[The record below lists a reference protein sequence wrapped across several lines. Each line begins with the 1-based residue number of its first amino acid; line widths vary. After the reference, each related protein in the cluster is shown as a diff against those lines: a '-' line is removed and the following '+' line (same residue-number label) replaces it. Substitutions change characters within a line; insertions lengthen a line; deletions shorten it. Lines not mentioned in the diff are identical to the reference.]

1 MELICNLVLVILKFY
16 KMNNLVTDLLT
27 PKTNIQLKVGLY
39 FGSYNPI
46 HIGHLAIA
54 NYMVEFTE
62 IDQLWFVVSP
72 QNPFKKKVNLLD
84 DYQRLEMVHRA
95 IKGDDRLRASNIE
108 FNLPKPSYT
117 ASTLAYLK
125 DKHPKYQFVILMGSD
140 NLENFHK
147 WKNYKTIIENHGV
160 IVYPRPGFDKS
171 TVQSHE
177 NITFAENA
185 PQMEISS
192 SFIRKSIQAGK
203 DVRHFLPPKTWEYL
217 EEMYFYRK

>member
-1 MELICNLVLVILKFY
+1 VYLNFE
-16 KMNNLVTDLLT
+16 KMSNFVTDILA
-27 PKTNIQLKVGLY
+27 PKTNLQLKIGLY

-54 NYMVEFTE
+54 NYIVEFTD

-84 DYQRLEMVHRA
+84 DYQRLEMAHRA
-95 IKGDDRLRASNIE
+95 VEGDDRLRASNIE

-125 DKHPKYQFVILMGSD
+125 ELHANYQFVILMGSD

-147 WKNYKTIIENHGV
+147 WKNYKTIVENHGV
-160 IVYPRPGFDKS
+160 IVYPRPGFDISK
-171 TVQSHE
+171 VRFHK
-177 NITFAENA
+177 NITFAEGA
-185 PQMEISS
+185 PQMEVSS
-192 SFIRKSIQAGK
+192 SFIRNAIQDGK
-203 DVRHFLPPKTWEYL
+203 DVRHFLPQKSWEYL
-217 EEMYFYRK
+217 EEMNFYKK

>member
-1 MELICNLVLVILKFY
+1 MSH
-16 KMNNLVTDLLT
+16 LVTDILA
-27 PKTNIQLKVGLY
+27 PKTNLRLKVGLY

-54 NYMVEFTE
+54 NYMVEFTG

-72 QNPFKKKVNLLD
+72 QSPHKKKNNLLD

-95 IKGDDRLRASNIE
+95 VEGDDRLRASSIE

-117 ASTLAYLK
+117 VDTLAYLK
-125 DKHPKYQFVILMGSD
+125 DQHPNYDFVILMGSD

-147 WKNYKTIIENHGV
+147 WKNFESIVENYGI
-160 IVYPRPGFDKS
+160 IVYPRPGFDASK
-171 TVQSHE
+171 VQEHK
-177 NITFAENA
+177 NIAVAGEA
-185 PQMEISS
+185 PLMEISS
-192 SFIRKSIQAGK
+192 SFIRRAIHDGK

-217 EEMYFYRK
+217 EEMNFYRK